1 MEVVQVRTSGLGSP
15 SRREF
20 HEGLGFGTL
29 TASHHQSY
37 QAPQKVLIHVCALR
51 VTTLQIPAPASST
64 PLLCRCHTYR
74 RQTNP
79 EYMVSR
85 RWPCPEAPVAHVHGW
100 GGQRLSLLPQA
111 PRASHLPAVIYQ
123 KYINPEPVSIRVSI
137 PGTVPDKPYLCAGAL
152 APCSRA
158 CQSCSPHPACGAAL
172 VVTSRCVGGQGVSLF

>member
-1 MEVVQVRTSGLGSP
+1 MRKPGNMEVVQVRTSGLGSP

-37 QAPQKVLIHVCALR
+37 QAPEKVLIHVCAVR
-51 VTTLQIPAPASST
+51 ATTLQIPAPASST

-85 RWPCPEAPVAHVHGW
+85 RWPCPEAPGARVHGW
-100 GGQRLSLLPQA
+100 GGQRLSLLPW
-111 PRASHLPAVIYQ
+111 PPGLPIYQ
-123 KYINPEPVSIRVSI
+123 PLSIKNI
-137 PGTVPDKPYLCAGAL
+137 LTP
-152 APCSRA
+152 
-158 CQSCSPHPACGAAL
+158 
-172 VVTSRCVGGQGVSLF
+172 SLFPSESRFQGRFQISLISVLVH

>member
-20 HEGLGFGTL
+20 TWL
-29 TASHHQSY
+29 TASHHYSY
-37 QAPQKVLIHVCALR
+37 RAPEKVLIHICALR
-51 VTTLQIPAPASST
+51 ATTLQIPDPASST

-85 RWPCPEAPVAHVHGW
+85 RWPCPEAPYTPRPGARVHGW
-100 GGQRLSLLPQA
+100 GGQRLSLLLQA

-158 CQSCSPHPACGAAL
+158 CQSCCPHPARGAAL
-172 VVTSRCVGGQGVSLF
+172 VVTSWCVGGQGVSFF